1 MANTVVHASVVA
13 LPLDAGTS
21 MHAARLSTTSRRW
34 SRPTPHTTG
43 TTVGDWTCDAQYSL
57 ATMYALCRA
66 VRAFDPNFAAQH
78 VDAAFV
84 DSMVAITPL
93 ASLGML
99 ADLKQQL
106 PAYRAAA
113 ATAPAFNKDSV
124 ADYTKSIL
132 DWWRTNGSSFDKW
145 ALAARICF
153 ALFRQI
159 RHRVSASLRC
169 SRTCLATNNSARWL
183 ITCRLPSCSITTVVL
198 RAECRSEHEISKLC
212 THVYASVD
220 IV

>member
-43 TTVGDWTCDAQYSL
+43 TTVGDWTCDAHYSL

-84 DSMVAITPL
+84 DSMAAITPL

-99 ADLKQQL
+99 ADLKQ
-106 PAYRAAA
+106 
-113 ATAPAFNKDSV
+113 
-124 ADYTKSIL
+124 
-132 DWWRTNGSSFDKW
+132 
-145 ALAARICF
+145 
-153 ALFRQI
+153 
-159 RHRVSASLRC
+159 
-169 SRTCLATNNSARWL
+169 
-183 ITCRLPSCSITTVVL
+183 
-198 RAECRSEHEISKLC
+198 
-212 THVYASVD
+212 
-220 IV
+220 